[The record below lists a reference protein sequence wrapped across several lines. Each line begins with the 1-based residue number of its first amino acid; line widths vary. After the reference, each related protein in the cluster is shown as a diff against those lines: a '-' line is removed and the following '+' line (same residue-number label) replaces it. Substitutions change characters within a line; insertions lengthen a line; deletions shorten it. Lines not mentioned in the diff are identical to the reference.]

1 MDNTRVFRMAFASVY
16 PHYITKAEK
25 KGRTKEEVHAII
37 HWLTGY
43 DEQTLQQQIDKKVDF
58 ETFFARAPRINPNVS
73 KITGVICGYRVEE
86 IEDKLMQQIR
96 YLDKLVDELAKG
108 KAMGQDSEEVSRCR
122 CCHRRFRG
130 VIDVGNRSPDRTP
143 AAE

>member
-1 MDNTRVFRMAFASVY
+1 MDNTRVFKMAFASVY

-58 ETFFARAPRINPNVS
+58 GTFFARAPRINPNVS
-73 KITGVICGYRVEE
+73 KFTGVIWAIGWR
-86 IEDKLMQQIR
+86 R
-96 YLDKLVDELAKG
+96 
-108 KAMGQDSEEVSRCR
+108 SRISSC
-122 CCHRRFRG
+122 
-130 VIDVGNRSPDRTP
+130 NRSVTWTSWWMNRPRERPWTRS
-143 AAE
+143 